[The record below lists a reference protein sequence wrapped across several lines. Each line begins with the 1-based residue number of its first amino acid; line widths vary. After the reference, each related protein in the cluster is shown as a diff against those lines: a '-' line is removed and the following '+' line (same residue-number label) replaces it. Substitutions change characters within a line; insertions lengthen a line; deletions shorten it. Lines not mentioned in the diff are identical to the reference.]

1 MVDHRSVCNLYL
13 MADTYGIR
21 EGTRVLQLASYSFD
35 ASVGDIFHTLL
46 SGATLY
52 LSTREQLSSGR
63 EFVDWLRSNR
73 IETIPFIPPSVL
85 KTLPLEDLPDLHTIS
100 PSGESLPLDL
110 IGTWGRERTFINA
123 YGPTE
128 TVVDATVHICEPQ
141 MDKSIIGKPIPN
153 KKVYVVNENGQLQ
166 PVGVPGELWIGGIG
180 VARGYLNRPEL
191 TRERFVTAP
200 FAPGERLYRSGDLVR
215 WLPDGS
221 LEYKGRMDDQVKIRG
236 HRIELGE
243 IEARLLQHPAVREAV
258 VVSRQDDEGMAYLAA
273 YFTSDSQWTSEELR
287 VFLARELPEYMLP
300 SRFMELMDLPLN
312 PNGKVDKHALPEP
325 PVPETGTANYIPP
338 RNEMEQLLADIW
350 QDVLRIEKVGIRDNF
365 FELGGDSIKAIQ
377 IAARLHEQQLRFE
390 MKDLFRHPTIAELA
404 PLTRRL
410 EVKREQGPMEGEV
423 PLTPIQH
430 WFFEQPLEAP
440 HHYNQSMMLYRAE
453 GWDPSRVE
461 AAFERLVEH
470 HDALRMIYELEG
482 ERVRQRCRGL
492 EEGPFF
498 TLDCVD
504 VRGEVDPAGRIEET
518 AEGLQAGLDLEK
530 GPLVR
535 LGLFATDEGD
545 HLLIVIHHLV
555 VDGVSWR
562 ILLEDLETLYRG
574 GVLPEKTSSYREWA
588 EGLIRYGESREAAK
602 EEVYWQEIEQ
612 QEIPSLPRDRESRE
626 VHRFGNSRTEVV
638 TLDEATTSQLLTEA
652 HQAYR
657 TEINDLLLAALSLAI
672 REWSGADQVAIHLEG
687 HGREEILPEVDLTRT
702 VGWFTSIYPVVL
714 PVRTE
719 DPGTVIKEVKETL
732 RRVPHKG
739 VGYGVRR
746 YLQGKRGKVQPRI
759 GFNYLGSFEQE
770 AESGMPVG
778 TMIASGNVLEEDL
791 DLTAVVVK
799 NQLHL
804 RIAYHSHLFHAATI
818 QRLASGMVRHLL
830 RLTKHCLAKDR
841 SEYTPSDFSEKDLT
855 LDELEDVFEIF
866 EGKK

>member
-1 MVDHRSVCNLYL
+1 MKQVYELGQEEQSTLFMTLLAAYNVLLFRYTAQEDIVVGTPVAGRPHADLEETVGVFINILPLRNYPLKHLTFREFLRKVKERVLGAYEHADYSFHRLVENLELERDLSRHPLFDTMLNLQNFSISEEEIPGLLFRRFEWNYPNAKYDLNWDLAELEDGSLMGGVEYSTDLFQERTIERMIGHFLHVLEQVTTDPDRRLDMIELTTKQEKEEILNRFNDTSTPYPDCHLLHQLFEEQVEKTPKLPAVIFENRRLTYEELNEQANRLAHTLRDQGVRRGDLVGLLLDRSPEMIVGILGVLKSGGAYVPIDPGYPGERKRYMLEDSGVQHLVVNREDDVPTGYDGVWLSLPAESGSVPKTNPVWVNDPDDLAYVIYTSGSTGKPKGVMVDHRSVCNLYL

-350 QDVLRIEKVGIRDNF
+350 QDILRIEKVGIRDNF

-453 GWDPSRVE
+453 GWDSVP
-461 AAFERLVEH
+461 
-470 HDALRMIYELEG
+470 G
-482 ERVRQRCRGL
+482 
-492 EEGPFF
+492 
-498 TLDCVD
+498 
-504 VRGEVDPAGRIEET
+504 
-518 AEGLQAGLDLEK
+518 
-530 GPLVR
+530 
-535 LGLFATDEGD
+535 
-545 HLLIVIHHLV
+545 
-555 VDGVSWR
+555 
-562 ILLEDLETLYRG
+562 RG
-574 GVLPEKTSSYREWA
+574 GL
-588 EGLIRYGESREAAK
+588 
-602 EEVYWQEIEQ
+602 
-612 QEIPSLPRDRESRE
+612 
-626 VHRFGNSRTEVV
+626 
-638 TLDEATTSQLLTEA
+638 
-652 HQAYR
+652 
-657 TEINDLLLAALSLAI
+657 
-672 REWSGADQVAIHLEG
+672 
-687 HGREEILPEVDLTRT
+687 
-702 VGWFTSIYPVVL
+702 
-714 PVRTE
+714 
-719 DPGTVIKEVKETL
+719 
-732 RRVPHKG
+732 
-739 VGYGVRR
+739 
-746 YLQGKRGKVQPRI
+746 
-759 GFNYLGSFEQE
+759 
-770 AESGMPVG
+770 
-778 TMIASGNVLEEDL
+778 
-791 DLTAVVVK
+791 
-799 NQLHL
+799 
-804 RIAYHSHLFHAATI
+804 
-818 QRLASGMVRHLL
+818 
-830 RLTKHCLAKDR
+830 
-841 SEYTPSDFSEKDLT
+841 
-855 LDELEDVFEIF
+855 
-866 EGKK
+866 